1 MSFKFQKNVIRKN
14 VIQKNVIRKNVIR
27 KNVIRKNVLRKNV
40 IRKNVI
46 LISKERY
53 SINRPRP
60 RETAHNKVNW
70 KILVFAKLKVKV
82 NFIQFV
88 LFILFV
94 FVSKKETHFRL
105 SEQPYCL
112 EWFKRNYFCYSQVCN
127 LASYIYFKTI

>member
-60 RETAHNKVNW
+60 PTGLG
-70 KILVFAKLKVKV
+70 ILDEIGRKC
-82 NFIQFV
+82 
-88 LFILFV
+88 
-94 FVSKKETHFRL
+94 HR
-105 SEQPYCL
+105 
-112 EWFKRNYFCYSQVCN
+112 
-127 LASYIYFKTI
+127 